1 MRDIY
6 TGIDIGSD
14 SVKIV
19 VSEFLDNR
27 FNILASTNVRSA
39 GIRKG
44 LIVDKDLAVNSLKL
58 AIKEIE
64 PSIGVKIDKA
74 VITVPSNN
82 RRFSVVSGTAKIKSE
97 DGIITGEDISS
108 ALEEAVTDK
117 LVNKESLITIIPIT
131 FIIDDKEEISD
142 PRGKQ
147 GEYLEVKAVL
157 AAAPRTAIIPFLE
170 VFDECNI
177 EVEDIV
183 FGSIGDYYEARNS
196 ELDKNLGAIINV
208 GSDTINV
215 AVFNKGIIIKEA
227 NIDLGSKNID
237 KDISYIYGVDLTTS
251 RTLKENFAVC
261 SRRYADVNDVLEI
274 ETKNGDKVIINQY
287 EITEIVESRVVELLK
302 LAKKEIN
309 NLTKRKI
316 SYIIVTGGISEL
328 TGFSYVVENTLGI
341 NASTLNITTIGIRNN
356 KYSSASGIIKYYHEK
371 LKLRD
376 RNSNMFDNE
385 KIEQM
390 LNNKKSIK
398 KTTNDTIVSKVFG
411 YFIGN

>member
-14 SVKIV
+14 SIKIV
-19 VSEFLDNR
+19 ISEFLDNR
-27 FNILASTNVRSA
+27 FNILASTNVRSS
-39 GIRKG
+39 GIKKG
-44 LIVDKDLAVNSLKL
+44 LVVDKDLAINSLKM

-64 PSIGVKIDKA
+64 PSLGVKIDKA
-74 VITVPSNN
+74 IISVPSNN
-82 RRFSVVSGTAKIKSE
+82 RRFSVVSGTTKISGE
-97 DGIITGEDISS
+97 DSIVTGEDISL
-108 ALEEAVTDK
+108 ALEDAVTEK
-117 LVNKESLITIIPIT
+117 LIGRESLVTVIPIT
-131 FIIDDKEEISD
+131 FTIDDKESVHD
-142 PRGKQ
+142 PKGMK

-157 AAAPRTAIIPFLE
+157 AAAPSKYIIPFLE
-170 VFDECNI
+170 VFDACSI
-177 EVEDIV
+177 EIEDIT
-183 FGSIGDYYEARNS
+183 FGSIGDYYEAKNGDM
-196 ELDKNLGAIINV
+196 DKSLGALINV
-208 GSDTINV
+208 GSDTVNISI
-215 AVFNKGIIIKEA
+215 FNKGIIIKEA

-274 ETKNGDKVIINQY
+274 ETKSGDKVIINQY
-287 EITEIVESRVVELLK
+287 EISEIVESRVVELLK
-302 LAKKEIN
+302 LAKKQIN

-341 NASTLNITTIGIRNN
+341 NANTLNITTIGIRNN

-371 LKLRD
+371 LKLRGQ
-376 RNSNMFDNE
+376 SSTMFDE
-385 KIEQM
+385 RKVSEM
-390 LNNKKSIK
+390 LNNKKNIR

>member
-14 SVKIV
+14 SIKIV

-27 FNILASTNVRSA
+27 FNILASTSVRSA

-44 LIVDKDLAVNSLKL
+44 LVVDKDLVINSLKL
-58 AIKEIE
+58 AVKEVE
-64 PSIGVKIDKA
+64 PSLGVKLDKA
-74 VITVPSNN
+74 IITVPSNN
-82 RRFSVVSGTAKIKSE
+82 RRFSVVSGTTRVKSE
-97 DGIITGEDISS
+97 DGAVTGEDISA
-108 ALEEAVTDK
+108 ALEDAVVEK
-117 LVNKESLITIIPIT
+117 LINKESLITVIPIS
-131 FIIDDKEEISD
+131 FSVDDKDNIYD
-142 PRGKQ
+142 PKGMI

-157 AAAPRTAIIPFLE
+157 VAAPRANIIPFLE
-170 VFDECNI
+170 VFSECGI
-177 EVEDIV
+177 EVEDIT
-183 FGSIGDYYEARNS
+183 FGSIGDYYEVRNS
-196 ELDKNLGAIINV
+196 DTDKTLGAIINI
-208 GSDTINV
+208 GSETVNV
-215 AVFNKGIIIKEA
+215 SVFNKGIIIKEA

-237 KDISYIYGVDLTTS
+237 KDISYVYGVDLTTS
-251 RTLKENFAVC
+251 KTLKENFAVC
-261 SRRYADVNDVLEI
+261 SRRYADVNDVLEL

-287 EITEIVESRVVELLK
+287 EISEIVESRIIELLK
-302 LAKKEIN
+302 LAKKQIN

-356 KYSSASGIIKYYHEK
+356 KYSSASGIIKYYDEK
-371 LKLRD
+371 LKLR
-376 RNSNMFDNE
+376 NQSSSMFDE
-385 KIEQM
+385 VQISEM
-390 LNNKKSIK
+390 LNNKNNMK

>member
-14 SVKIV
+14 SIKIV
-19 VSEFLDNR
+19 ISEFLDNR

-39 GIRKG
+39 GVKKG
-44 LIVDKDLAVNSLKL
+44 LIIDKDLVINSLKL
-58 AIKEIE
+58 AVKEVE
-64 PSIGVKIDKA
+64 PSLGVKIDKA
-74 VITVPSNN
+74 IITVPSNN
-82 RRFSVVSGTAKIKSE
+82 RRFSVVSGTTKIKNPE
-97 DGIITGEDISS
+97 EGVTGEDISA
-108 ALEEAVTDK
+108 ALEDSVIEK
-117 LVNKESLITIIPIT
+117 LLEKESLISIIPIS
-131 FIIDDKEEISD
+131 FSVDDGDGVAD
-142 PRGKQ
+142 PKGMQ

-157 AAAPRTAIIPFLE
+157 AAAPRKIIVPFLE
-170 VFDECNI
+170 VFDACGI
-177 EVEDIV
+177 EVEDIT
-183 FGSIGDYYEARNS
+183 FGSIGDYYEAKNS
-196 ELDKNLGAIINV
+196 DTDKSLGAIINV
-208 GSDTINV
+208 GNDTVNV
-215 AVFNKGIIIKEA
+215 SIFNKGIIIKEA

-251 RTLKENFAVC
+251 RTLKENFTVC
-261 SRRYADVNDVLEI
+261 SRRYADVNDVLEL
-274 ETKNGDKVIINQY
+274 ETKAGDKVIINQY
-287 EITEIVESRVVELLK
+287 EISEVVESRVVELLK
-302 LAKKEIN
+302 LAKKQIN

-341 NASTLNITTIGIRNN
+341 SANTLNITTIGIRNN

-376 RNSNMFDNE
+376 RQASMFD
-385 KIEQM
+385 EQQVYNM
-390 LNNKKSIK
+390 LNNKKNIK

>member
-14 SVKIV
+14 SIKIV
-19 VSEFLDNR
+19 ISEFLDNR
-27 FNILASTNVRSA
+27 FNVLASTNVRSA

-44 LIVDKDLAVNSLKL
+44 LIVDKDLIINSLKL

-64 PSIGVKIDKA
+64 PSLGAKIDKA
-74 VITVPSNN
+74 IVTVPANN
-82 RRFSVVSGTAKIKSE
+82 RRFSVVSGTAKIS
-97 DGIITGEDISS
+97 GEDLVVTGMDISA
-108 ALEEAVTDK
+108 ALEDSVTEK
-117 LVNKESLITIIPIT
+117 LLDKESLITVIPIT
-131 FIIDDKEEISD
+131 FTIDDGESISD
-142 PRGKQ
+142 PKGLK

-157 AAAPRTAIIPFLE
+157 SAAPRKNIIPFLE
-170 VFDECNI
+170 VFDACGI

-196 ELDKNLGAIINV
+196 DMNKSLGALINI

-215 AVFNKGIIIKEA
+215 SIFNKGIIIKEE
-227 NIDLGSKNID
+227 NIELGSKNID

-261 SRRYADVNDVLEI
+261 SRRYADVNDVLEL
-274 ETKNGDKVIINQY
+274 ETKSGDKVIINQY
-287 EITEIVESRVVELLK
+287 EISEIVESRVVELLK
-302 LAKKEIN
+302 LAKKQIN

-341 NASTLNITTIGIRNN
+341 NASTMNITTLGIRNN

-376 RNSNMFDNE
+376 QSSTMFDE
-385 KIEQM
+385 YKVSEM
-390 LNNKKSIK
+390 LNNKKNIK

>member
-14 SVKIV
+14 SIKIV
-19 VSEFLDNR
+19 ISEFLDDR
-27 FNILASTNVRSA
+27 FNILASTNVRTA

-44 LIVDKDLAVNSLKL
+44 LVVDKDLVINSLKV

-74 VITVPSNN
+74 IITVPSND
-82 RRFSVVSGTAKIKSE
+82 RRFSVVSGTTRIQS
-97 DGIITGEDISS
+97 DDSIVTGSDISL
-108 ALEEAVTDK
+108 ALEDAVNEK
-117 LVNKESLITIIPIT
+117 IENKESFITIIPIS
-131 FIIDDKEEISD
+131 FSVDDKEGVAD
-142 PRGKQ
+142 PRGLS

-157 AAAPRTAIIPFLE
+157 AVAPRINIIPFLE
-170 VFDECNI
+170 VCDECGI
-177 EVEDIV
+177 EVEDIT
-183 FGSIGDYYEARNS
+183 FGSIGDYYEARNN
-196 ELDKNLGAIINV
+196 ETDKTLGAIINV
-208 GSDTINV
+208 GSETINV
-215 AVFNKGIIIKEA
+215 SIFNKGIIIKES

-237 KDISYIYGVDLTTS
+237 KDISYVYGVDLTTS
-251 RTLKENFAVC
+251 KTLKENFAVC

-274 ETKNGDKVIINQY
+274 VTKNGDNVIINQY
-287 EITEIVESRVVELLK
+287 EISEIVESRVVELLK
-302 LAKKEIN
+302 LAKKQIN
-309 NLTKRKI
+309 SLTKRKI

-341 NASTLNITTIGIRNN
+341 TASTLNITTIGIRNN

-376 RNSNMFDNE
+376 KTSDMFDE
-385 KIEQM
+385 KKIEEM
-390 LNNKKSIK
+390 LNNKENMK

>member
-14 SVKIV
+14 SIKIV
-19 VSEFLDNR
+19 ISEFLDNR

-39 GIRKG
+39 GIKKG
-44 LIVDKDLAVNSLKL
+44 LIVDKDLVKNSLKL

-74 VITVPSNN
+74 IVTVPSNN
-82 RRFSVVSGTAKIKSE
+82 RRFSVVSGTAKVKSE
-97 DGIITGEDISS
+97 DSIITGEDISS
-108 ALEEAVTDK
+108 ALEDAVTEK
-117 LVNKESLITIIPIT
+117 LVNKESLVTVIPIT
-131 FIIDDKEEISD
+131 FTVDDKDSVQD
-142 PRGKQ
+142 PKGLK

-157 AAAPRTAIIPFLE
+157 VAAPKANIIPFLE
-170 VFDECNI
+170 IFDECGI
-177 EVEDIV
+177 EVEDIT
-183 FGSIGDYYEARNS
+183 FGSIGDYYEARNNDM
-196 ELDKNLGAIINV
+196 DKSLGAIINI
-208 GSDTINV
+208 GSETINV
-215 AVFNKGIIIKEA
+215 SIFNKGIIIKEE

-237 KDISYIYGVDLTTS
+237 KDISYVYGVDLTTS
-251 RTLKENFAVC
+251 KTLKENFTVC
-261 SRRYADVNDVLEI
+261 SRRYADVNDVLEL

-287 EITEIVESRVVELLK
+287 EISEIVESRVVELLK
-302 LAKKEIN
+302 LAKKQIN

-356 KYSSASGIIKYYHEK
+356 KYSSVSGIIKYYHDK

-376 RNSNMFDNE
+376 QSLSMFDE
-385 KIEQM
+385 QKIDDM
-390 LNNKKSIK
+390 LNNKKNIK

>member
-39 GIRKG
+39 GIKKG
-44 LIVDKDLAVNSLKL
+44 LVVDKDLAINSLKL

-64 PSIGVKIDKA
+64 PSIGTKIDKA
-74 VITVPSNN
+74 IITVPSNN
-82 RRFSVVSGTAKIKSE
+82 RRFSVVSGTTKVKSE
-97 DGIITGEDISS
+97 DGIITGEDISL
-108 ALEEAVTDK
+108 AIEDAVTEK
-117 LVNKESLITIIPIT
+117 LVNKESLVTIIPIT
-131 FIIDDKEEISD
+131 FSVDDKEGIVD
-142 PRGKQ
+142 PRGIV

-157 AAAPRTAIIPFLE
+157 AAVPRATIVPFLE
-170 VFDECNI
+170 VFDECGI
-177 EVEDIV
+177 EVMDIT
-183 FGSIGDYYEARNS
+183 FGSIGDYFEARNS
-196 ELDKNLGAIINV
+196 DTDKSLGAIINV

-215 AVFNKGIIIKEA
+215 SIFNKGIIIKEA

-274 ETKNGDKVIINQY
+274 ETKNGDRVIINQY
-287 EITEIVESRVVELLK
+287 EISEIVESRVVELLK

-356 KYSSASGIIKYYHEK
+356 KYSSVSGIIKYYHEK
-371 LKLRD
+371 LKFRD
-376 RNSNMFDNE
+376 KSSKMFNE
-385 KIEQM
+385 EQIEEI
-390 LNNKKSIK
+390 LNNKKNIK

>member
-19 VSEFLDNR
+19 ISEFLDNR

-44 LIVDKDLAVNSLKL
+44 LIYDKDLAVNSLKL

-74 VITVPSNN
+74 IITVPSND
-82 RRFSVVSGTAKIKSE
+82 RRFSVVSGTTRINGE
-97 DGIITGEDISS
+97 DSVVTGEDISS
-108 ALEEAVTDK
+108 ALEEAVHEQ
-117 LVNKESLITIIPIT
+117 LVGKESLISIIPIT
-131 FIIDDKEEISD
+131 FSVDDKEGVPD
-142 PRGKQ
+142 PRGLT

-157 AAAPRTAIIPFLE
+157 AAAPRTNIIPFLE
-170 VFDECNI
+170 VFDECGI
-177 EVEDIV
+177 EVEDIT
-183 FGSIGDYYEARNS
+183 FGSIGDYYES
-196 ELDKNLGAIINV
+196 KTTDMDKNLGAIINV

-215 AVFNKGIIIKEA
+215 SVFNKGIIIKEA

-287 EITEIVESRVVELLK
+287 EISEIVESRVVELLK
-302 LAKKEIN
+302 LAKKQIN

-341 NASTLNITTIGIRNN
+341 TASTLNITTIGIRNN

-376 RNSNMFDNE
+376 QSSDMFDE
-385 KIEQM
+385 DKIEEM
-390 LNNKKSIK
+390 LNNKKNIK

>member
-14 SVKIV
+14 SIKIV
-19 VSEFLDNR
+19 ISEFLDNR

-39 GIRKG
+39 GIKKG
-44 LIVDKDLAVNSLKL
+44 LIVDKDLVVNSLRL

-74 VITVPSNN
+74 IVTVPSND
-82 RRFSVVSGTAKIKSE
+82 RRFSVVAGTTRIINE
-97 DGIITGEDISS
+97 DNGVSGEDISN
-108 ALEEAVTDK
+108 ALEESVQDQ
-117 LVNKESLITIIPIT
+117 LSHKESLVTVIPIT
-131 FIIDDKEEISD
+131 FSVDDKEGVLD
-142 PRGKQ
+142 PRGLS

-157 AAAPRTAIIPFLE
+157 ATAPSSNIIPFLE
-170 VFDECNI
+170 VFEECGI
-177 EVEDIV
+177 EVEDIT
-183 FGSIGDYYEARNS
+183 FGSIGDYYEAKTS
-196 ELDKNLGAIINV
+196 DTDKSLGAIINV
-208 GSDTINV
+208 GSDTVNV
-215 AVFNKGIIIKEA
+215 SIFNKGIIIKEA

-237 KDISYIYGVDLTTS
+237 KDISYVYGVDLTTS

-287 EITEIVESRVVELLK
+287 EISEIVESRVVELLK
-302 LAKKEIN
+302 LAKKQIN

-316 SYIIVTGGISEL
+316 SYIIVTGGVSEL

-341 NASTLNITTIGIRNN
+341 TANTLNITTIGIRNN

-371 LKLRD
+371 LK
-376 RNSNMFDNE
+376 
-385 KIEQM
+385 
-390 LNNKKSIK
+390 
-398 KTTNDTIVSKVFG
+398 
-411 YFIGN
+411 

>member
-14 SVKIV
+14 SIKIV
-19 VSEFLDNR
+19 ISEFLNDR
-27 FNILASTNVRSA
+27 FNILASTNVRSS

-44 LIVDKDLAVNSLKL
+44 LIVDKDLVINSLKL

-74 VITVPSNN
+74 IITVPSND
-82 RRFSVVSGTAKIKSE
+82 RRFSVVSGTTKIRNE
-97 DGIITGEDISS
+97 DSVVTGEDISAS
-108 ALEEAVTDK
+108 LEEAVIDK
-117 LVNKESLITIIPIT
+117 LINKESLVNVIPIT
-131 FIIDDKEEISD
+131 FNVDEKEDVYD
-142 PRGKQ
+142 PKGLE
-147 GEYLEVKAVL
+147 GNYLEVKAVL
-157 AAAPRTAIIPFLE
+157 AAAPRNNIIPFLE
-170 VFDECNI
+170 VFDACGI
-177 EVEDIV
+177 EVVDIT
-183 FGSIGDYYEARNS
+183 FGSIGDYYEARNKDT
-196 ELDKNLGAIINV
+196 DKSLGAIINV

-215 AVFNKGIIIKEA
+215 SVFNKGIIIKEA

-261 SRRYADVNDVLEI
+261 SRRYADVNDVLEL

-287 EITEIVESRVVELLK
+287 EISEIVESRVVELLK
-302 LAKKEIN
+302 LAKKQIN

-341 NASTLNITTIGIRNN
+341 TASTLNITTIGIRNN

-376 RNSNMFDNE
+376 QTSDMFDEE
-385 KIEQM
+385 KIDEM
-390 LNNKKSIK
+390 LNNKKNMK

>member
-19 VSEFLDNR
+19 ISEFLDNR

-39 GIRKG
+39 GIKKG
-44 LIVDKDLAVNSLKL
+44 LVVDKDLAVNSLKL

-64 PSIGVKIDKA
+64 PSIGTKIDKA
-74 VITVPSNN
+74 IITVPSNN
-82 RRFSVVSGTAKIKSE
+82 RRFSVVSGTTKIKSD
-97 DGIITGEDISS
+97 DGVITGNDISL
-108 ALEEAVTDK
+108 AIEDAVTEK
-117 LVNKESLITIIPIT
+117 LINKESLVTIIPIT
-131 FIIDDKEEISD
+131 FSVDDKEGVAD
-142 PRGKQ
+142 PRGLS

-157 AAAPRTAIIPFLE
+157 AAAPRATIIPFLE
-170 VFDECNI
+170 VFDECGI
-177 EVEDIV
+177 DVEDIS
-183 FGSIGDYYEARNS
+183 FGSIGDYFESRNNDT
-196 ELDKNLGAIINV
+196 DKSLGAIINV

-215 AVFNKGIIIKEA
+215 SIFNKGIIIKEA

-274 ETKNGDKVIINQY
+274 ETKTGDKVIINQY
-287 EITEIVESRVVELLK
+287 EISEIVESRVVELLK

-376 RNSNMFDNE
+376 RYSRMFNE
-385 KIEQM
+385 EQIEEM
-390 LNNKKSIK
+390 LNNKENIK

>member
-14 SVKIV
+14 SIKIV
-19 VSEFLDNR
+19 ISEFLDNR
-27 FNILASTNVRSA
+27 YNILASTNVRTT
-39 GIRKG
+39 GIKKG
-44 LIVDKDLAVNSLKL
+44 LIVDKELVCNSLKL

-64 PSIGVKIDKA
+64 PSLGVKIDKA
-74 VITVPSNN
+74 IITVPSND
-82 RRFSVVSGTAKIKSE
+82 RRFSVVSGHAKIKDE
-97 DGIITGEDISS
+97 DGITGEDIIS
-108 ALEEAVTDK
+108 ALEDAVIEKTI
-117 LVNKESLITIIPIT
+117 NKESLVTVIPIT
-131 FIIDDKEEISD
+131 FSVDDKEGIVDPKGIS
-142 PRGKQ
+142 

-157 AAAPRTAIIPFLE
+157 VAAPRKNIIPFLE
-170 VFDECNI
+170 VMDACGI
-177 EVEDIV
+177 EVEDIT
-183 FGSIGDYYEARNS
+183 FGSIGDYYEARNKD
-196 ELDKNLGAIINV
+196 LDKSLGAVINI

-215 AVFNKGIIIKEA
+215 SIFNKGIIIKEA

-237 KDISYIYGVDLTTS
+237 KDISYVYGVDLTTS

-274 ETKNGDKVIINQY
+274 ETKNGDRVIVNQY
-287 EITEIVESRVVELLK
+287 EISEIVESRVVELLK
-302 LAKKEIN
+302 LAKKQIN
-309 NLTKRKI
+309 TLTKRKI

-371 LKLRD
+371 LKLREID
-376 RNSNMFDNE
+376 ASMFDE
-385 KIEQM
+385 DKIDEM
-390 LNNKKSIK
+390 LNNKRNMK

>member
-14 SVKIV
+14 SIKIV
-19 VSEFLDNR
+19 ISEYLDNR
-27 FNILASTNVRSA
+27 FNILASTNVKSL
-39 GIRKG
+39 GIKKG
-44 LIVDKDLAVNSLKL
+44 LVVDKEALKTSLKS
-58 AIKEIE
+58 AIKEVE
-64 PSIGVKIDKA
+64 PSLGVKIDKA
-74 VITVPSNN
+74 IITVPSND
-82 RRFSVVSGTAKIKSE
+82 RHFSVVSGSAKINGD
-97 DGIITGEDISS
+97 DGIVTGEDISVS
-108 ALEEAVTDK
+108 LENSIIDK
-117 LVNKESLITIIPIT
+117 IPPRDGLVTIIPIT
-131 FIIDDKEEISD
+131 FSVDDGESVHD
-142 PRGKQ
+142 PKGMH

-157 AAAPRTAIIPFLE
+157 VSAPRKNIIPYLE
-170 VFDECNI
+170 VFDECGI
-177 EVEDIV
+177 EVEDIA
-183 FGSIGDYYEARNS
+183 FGSIGDYYEAKNGDM
-196 ELDKNLGAIINV
+196 DKTLGAIINV
-208 GSDTINV
+208 GSDTIDV
-215 AVFNKGIIIKEA
+215 SIFNKGIIIKEE

-274 ETKNGDKVIINQY
+274 ETKSGDKVIINQY
-287 EITEIVESRVVELLK
+287 EISEVVESRVVELLK
-302 LAKKEIN
+302 LAKKQIN

-328 TGFSYVVENTLGI
+328 IGFSYVVENTLGI

-371 LKLRD
+371 LKFREQ
-376 RNSNMFDNE
+376 SSCMFDDD
-385 KIEQM
+385 KIEEM
-390 LNNKKSIK
+390 LNNKKSMK